1 MQRSFI
7 IQTSKPILKSQQ
19 SPNLTMQNSVVHQQ
33 ASFVQLEIES
43 EAISEILLSSELFS
57 TFKNK
62 FQRLHDYTLNE
73 IQFCDKLEN
82 QVKAI
87 NENVSRLRSNY
98 DILRKRLT
106 K

>member
-7 IQTSKPILKSQQ
+7 IQTSKPILKSQL
-19 SPNLTMQNSVVHQQ
+19 SPNLTIKNSVVHQPP
-33 ASFVQLEIES
+33 SFVQLEIDS
-43 EAISEILLSSELFS
+43 EAISEIQLNNEQFS

-73 IQFCDKLEN
+73 IQFCDKLES

-87 NENVSRLRSNY
+87 NENVSRLRSNF
-98 DILRKRLT
+98 DILRKRQT

>member
-7 IQTSKPILKSQQ
+7 IQTSKPNIKSQVTH
-19 SPNLTMQNSVVHQQ
+19 NLTMQNSVVHQQ
-33 ASFVQLEIES
+33 ASFVQLEIDS
-43 EAISEILLSSELFS
+43 EAISEILLNNEQFS

-73 IQFCDKLEN
+73 IQFCDKLES
-82 QVKAI
+82 QVKVI
-87 NENVSRLRSNY
+87 NENVFRLRSNY
-98 DILRKRLT
+98 DILRKRQT